1 MAGSRRS
8 PFPALLVLLGLM
20 CACDTPQPGSVEV
33 TRGPF
38 GIRLVEAGTIQA
50 VNSTTISTPRLR
62 NQLQVQTLIEEG
74 TRVEA
79 GDTLLTFDPT
89 DLQKEIDERQNELE
103 MAQAAF
109 NKTQARLE
117 AELRNLQSALVADS
131 TSWLLSKLRQERT
144 VYESGM
150 VRQESELQFSQATLS
165 YEKSR
170 SNFKAQVGI
179 NAEELR
185 EARLKI
191 QTAEDNLKKA
201 RREYGELVL
210 TAPGPGM
217 VVFLP
222 VWLGSEPRKIKVG
235 DQPWRGA
242 GLIELPDFSSMKVTL
257 QINEVDLNL
266 VSLKDSVSLVLDAW
280 PDRRF
285 SGRITEIGVLAREK
299 DGDVNT
305 KVFDVTAV
313 IDQADPI
320 LKPGMNA
327 QVTIHG
333 TRVPDALSVPLE
345 SVYRDGTGW
354 YAWRLAGKAPERV
367 ELEVGPTDGDRIVIL
382 KGLEAGERISLV
394 DLARDSTGVSP

>member
-1 MAGSRRS
+1 MGT
-8 PFPALLVLLGLM
+8 PALRFLPLLALLLAG
-20 CACDTPQPGSVEV
+20 CGTEAPPTVEV
-33 TRGPF
+33 TLQPF
-38 GIRLVEAGTIQA
+38 EIRLTEAGTVQA

-62 NQLQVQTLIEEG
+62 NQLQVQFLVDEG
-74 TRVEA
+74 TSVEK
-79 GDTLLTFDPT
+79 GDTLITFDPT
-89 DLQKEIDERQNELE
+89 ELQKEIDDRRNELE
-103 MAQAAF
+103 MAQAAY
-109 NKTQARLE
+109 NKVKARLE
-117 AELRNLQSALVADS
+117 AELRNQQSALVADS

-144 VYESGM
+144 VYESEM
-150 VRQESELQFSQATLS
+150 VRQEADLQFSQATLS

-191 QTAEDNLKKA
+191 QTAEENLRKSE
-201 RREYGELVL
+201 REHSELVL

-242 GLIELPDFSSMKVTL
+242 GLIELPNFESMKVTL
-257 QINEVDLNL
+257 MINEVDLNL
-266 VSLKDSVSLVLDAW
+266 VNLKDSVSVVLDAW

-299 DGDVNT
+299 EGEIDT

-313 IDQADPI
+313 LDQVDPI

-327 QVTIHG
+327 QVTVFG
-333 TRVPDALSVPLE
+333 TRIEQALTVPVEAVFRDE
-345 SVYRDGTGW
+345 KGWYVYRQSG
-354 YAWRLAGKAPERV
+354 AEAERIEV
-367 ELEVGPTDGDRIVIL
+367 EVGTTDGDRIVIV
-382 KGLEAGERISLV
+382 KGLAAGDRLT
-394 DLARDSTGVSP
+394 LADPTAGTAAGTP

>member
-1 MAGSRRS
+1 MGT
-8 PFPALLVLLGLM
+8 PALRFLLLALLLAG
-20 CACDTPQPGSVEV
+20 CGKEAPPSVEV
-33 TRGPF
+33 TLQPF
-38 GIRLVEAGTIQA
+38 EIRLTEAGTVQA

-62 NQLQVQTLIEEG
+62 NQLQVQFLVDEG
-74 TRVEA
+74 TSVEK
-79 GDTLLTFDPT
+79 GDTLITFDPT
-89 DLQKEIDERQNELE
+89 ELRKEIDDRQNELE
-103 MAQAAF
+103 MAQAAY
-109 NKTQARLE
+109 NKIKARLE
-117 AELRNLQSALVADS
+117 AELRNQQSALVADS

-144 VYESGM
+144 VYESEM
-150 VRQESELQFSQATLS
+150 VRQEADLQFSQATLS

-191 QTAEDNLKKA
+191 QTAEENLRKSE
-201 RREYGELVL
+201 RDHSELVL

-235 DQPWRGA
+235 DQPWRGT
-242 GLIELPDFSSMKVTL
+242 GLIELPDFASMKVTL
-257 QINEVDLNL
+257 MINEVDLNL
-266 VSLKDSVSLVLDAW
+266 VNLKDSVSVVLDAW

-299 DGDVNT
+299 EGEIDT

-313 IDQADPI
+313 LDQVDPI

-327 QVTIHG
+327 QVTVFG
-333 TRVPDALSVPLE
+333 TRIEEALTVPVEAVF
-345 SVYRDGTGW
+345 RDEKGW
-354 YAWRLAGKAPERV
+354 YVFRLGKGTASERV
-367 ELEVGPTDGDRIVIL
+367 EVEVGTTDGDRIVIL
-382 KGLEAGERISLV
+382 KGLAAGDHLGLV
-394 DLARDSTGVSP
+394 DPGRDTVAGTP